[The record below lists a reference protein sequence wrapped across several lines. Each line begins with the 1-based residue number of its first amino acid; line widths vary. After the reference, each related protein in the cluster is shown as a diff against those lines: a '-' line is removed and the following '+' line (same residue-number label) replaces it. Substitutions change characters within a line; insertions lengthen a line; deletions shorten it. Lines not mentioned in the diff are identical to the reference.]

1 MKLTPA
7 LLSLCCLFVLS
18 SCGLFKPADPIGR
31 NPQQPTRVARG
42 SEDPNSWIRS
52 DITTHA
58 QELIGIPYKYGGN
71 RPNEGFDCS
80 GLVVYLYQ
88 GAGLD
93 IARTSRDQA
102 KQGKVINA
110 SEARPGD
117 LVFYKKPGGSVF
129 HVSVVVLSQP
139 GELWVIHATS
149 SRGVMR
155 EDILA
160 SSYWKPKMYQ
170 IRNVLR

>member
-1 MKLTPA
+1 MKISPL
-7 LLSLCCLFVLS
+7 LLSLSCLFLVA
-18 SCGLFKPADPIGR
+18 SCNAFKPA
-31 NPQQPTRVARG
+31 NPTVRTPGQSTRVARG
-42 SEDPNSWIRS
+42 SEDPNSWIRT
-52 DITTHA
+52 DITNHA
-58 QELIGIPYKYGGN
+58 QELMGIPYKYGGN
-71 RPNEGFDCS
+71 RPREGFDCS

-93 IARTSRDQA
+93 MARTSRQQA
-102 KQGKVINA
+102 KQGKVVNT

-117 LVFYKKPGGSVF
+117 LVFYKRRGGEVF
-129 HVSVVVLSQP
+129 HVSVVVLSKP

-149 SRGVMR
+149 SRGVIR
-155 EDILA
+155 ENILA

>member
-1 MKLTPA
+1 MRFHPA
-7 LLSLCCLFVLS
+7 ILSLCCLFVMS
-18 SCGLFKPADPIGR
+18 SCGALKPA
-31 NPQQPTRVARG
+31 NPSLSQPTRVARG
-42 SEDPNSWIRS
+42 SEDPNSWIRT
-52 DITTHA
+52 DITNHA
-58 QELIGIPYKYGGN
+58 QDLMGTKYKWGGN

-93 IARTSRDQA
+93 MERTSRQQA
-102 KQGKVINA
+102 TQGKVVSA
-110 SEARPGD
+110 RDARPGD
-117 LVFYKKPGGSVF
+117 LVFFKKPGGAVF
-129 HVSVVVLSQP
+129 HVSVVVLSKP
-139 GELWVIHATS
+139 GELWVVHSTS

-155 EDILA
+155 ENILA